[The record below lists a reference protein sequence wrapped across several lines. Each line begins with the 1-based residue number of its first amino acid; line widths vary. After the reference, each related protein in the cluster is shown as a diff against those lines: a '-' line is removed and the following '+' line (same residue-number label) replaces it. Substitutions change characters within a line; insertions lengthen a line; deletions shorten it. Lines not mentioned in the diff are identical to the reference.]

1 MIIIHR
7 NQLSIA
13 LKYEL
18 NDFILQSFQKSR
30 IDDYEYFVYCK
41 EKGIIVGFAGL
52 YYINNNLSINQLCV
66 HPDYRKKRIATNILQ
81 FIKNIYKNS
90 HLILYIDKNKEN
102 SEFLHQFYLK
112 NGFKDTETLKFD
124 YDNEFLMEL

>member
-7 NQLSIA
+7 NQLSIS

-41 EKGIIVGFAGL
+41 EKGIIIGFVGL

-66 HPDYRKKRIATNILQ
+66 HPNYRKKGYATNILN
-81 FIKNIYKNS
+81 FIKNFYKNS

-102 SEFLHQFYLK
+102 TEFLHQFYLK
-112 NGFKDTETLKFD
+112 NGFKDTKNLPFD
-124 YDNEFLMEL
+124 YENEFLMEL